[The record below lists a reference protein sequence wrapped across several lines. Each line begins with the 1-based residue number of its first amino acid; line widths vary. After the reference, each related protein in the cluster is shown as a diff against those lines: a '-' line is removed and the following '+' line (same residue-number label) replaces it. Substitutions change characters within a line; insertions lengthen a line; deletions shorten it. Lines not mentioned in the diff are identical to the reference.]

1 MPLADAR
8 GAALPCDSNSW
19 ASHAYLRATPPPSSV
34 VAAKSKKRDVVQV
47 KNPRT
52 GHYVK
57 IDRAQGRIL
66 DHKKSEGPYK
76 NVPIARKRKAA

>member
-1 MPLADAR
+1 MRTVAGAVLSVVWLEPL
-8 GAALPCDSNSW
+8 GATRVSPGHPALSP
-19 ASHAYLRATPPPSSV
+19 A